1 MWKEKA
7 VWNSMLQQQE
17 SQDLPI
23 CVLQKDEKPS
33 TLRNVAE
40 MSAKEVFDAVKA
52 GDEVAIEI
60 ATELESIWDM
70 RWRTLQLP
78 VIRRLS

>member
-1 MWKEKA
+1 MRTKY
-7 VWNSMLQQQE
+7 
-17 SQDLPI
+17 
-23 CVLQKDEKPS
+23 
-33 TLRNVAE
+33 LRNVAE

-60 ATELESIWDM
+60 ATEFGSIWDM
-70 RWRTLQLP
+70 RWRTLQLH